1 MTEQTP
7 DQTPDQTVADQHQPL
22 VPNRTVWID
31 HFGDLDV
38 IALSE
43 RPVPQA
49 VDDEVL
55 VRVAAA
61 SINPVDWKTAAD
73 EFPPKGA
80 DQLPFALG
88 RDLSGRIEALGTR
101 AHNMLSVG
109 DRVMAFI
116 GQDRGA
122 QADYVVVKA
131 VELVATPEQID
142 DATAAALPLAA
153 MTAWQ
158 GLFDHGKL
166 EAGQRVLIHGAAG
179 GVGHLAV
186 QFAVWKGATVFAT
199 ASERDLDYVRSLG
212 VERAIDYKNERFEDH
227 ATDLDLVY
235 DTQGGETQARS
246 FTVLKKGGTMVST
259 LDPDEAKGRELGIRT
274 VPRWHAEPNGAQL
287 AQVAELVAAGTVKV
301 AVDRTFSF
309 DQVREAYAYTRD
321 EHPRGKVVLTIQD
334 K

>member
-1 MTEQTP
+1 MT

-22 VPNRTVWID
+22 IPNRTVWID

-38 IALSE
+38 IGLSE

-49 VDDEVL
+49 FDDEVL
-55 VRVAAA
+55 VRVSAA
-61 SINPVDWKTAAD
+61 SINPVDWKTAAG
-73 EFPPKGA
+73 EYPPKGA

-158 GLFDHGKL
+158 GLFDHGRL

-186 QFAVWKGATVFAT
+186 QFAVWKGAIVFAT
-199 ASERDLDYVRSLG
+199 AGERDLDYVRSLG
-212 VERAIDYKNERFEDH
+212 VERAIDYKNDRFEDH

-246 FTVLKKGGTMVST
+246 LTVLKKGGTMVST

-287 AQVAELVAAGTVKV
+287 AEVADLVAAGTVKV
-301 AVDRTFSF
+301 TVDRTFAF
-309 DQVREAYAYTRD
+309 DQVRKAYAYTRD
-321 EHPRGKVVLTIQD
+321 EHPRGKVVLTMQSD
-334 K
+334 

>member
-1 MTEQTP
+1 MT

-22 VPNRTVWID
+22 IPNRTVWID

-61 SINPVDWKTAAD
+61 SINPVDWKTAAG
-73 EFPPKGA
+73 EYPPKGA

-116 GQDRGA
+116 GQERGA

-158 GLFDHGKL
+158 GLFDHGRL

-199 ASERDLDYVRSLG
+199 AGERDLDYVRSLG
-212 VERAIDYKNERFEDH
+212 VERAIDYKNDRFEDH

-287 AQVAELVAAGTVKV
+287 AEVADLVAAGTVKV
-301 AVDRTFSF
+301 TVDRTFAF
-309 DQVREAYAYTRD
+309 DQVRKAYAYTRD
-321 EHPRGKVVLTIQD
+321 EHPRGKVVLTMQSD
-334 K
+334 

>member
-1 MTEQTP
+1 MTDDTIS
-7 DQTPDQTVADQHQPL
+7 DQHQPL

-31 HFGDLDV
+31 RFGDLDV
-38 IALSE
+38 IAPTE

-61 SINPVDWKTAAD
+61 SVNPVDWKTAAG

-88 RDLSGRIEALGTR
+88 RDLAGRIEALGTR

-109 DRVMAFI
+109 QRVFAFI

-158 GLFDHGKL
+158 GLFDHGRL

-179 GVGHLAV
+179 GVGHLAG

-199 ASERDLDYVRSLG
+199 AGERDLDYVRSLG
-212 VERAIDYKNERFEDH
+212 VERAIDYKNERFEEH

-246 FTVLKKGGTMVST
+246 FAVLKRGGTMVST
-259 LDPDEAKGRELGIRT
+259 LDPDEAKGHELGIRT
-274 VPRWHAEPNGAQL
+274 VPRWHAEPNAAQL
-287 AQVAELVAAGTVKV
+287 GEVADLVAAGTIKV
-301 AVDRTFSF
+301 QVAETFAFDR
-309 DQVREAYAYTRD
+309 VRDAYAFAKD
-321 EHPRGKVVLTIQD
+321 QHPRGKVVLTMDDAQSD
-334 K
+334 

>member
-1 MTEQTP
+1 MSTETMKA
-7 DQTPDQTVADQHQPL
+7 VRLHA
-22 VPNRTVWID
+22 
-31 HFGDLDV
+31 FGGPEVLRYED
-38 IALSE
+38 AP
-43 RPVPQA
+43 RPVAGPG
-49 VDDEVL
+49 EVL
-55 VRVAAA
+55 VRIAAA
-61 SINPVDWKTAAD
+61 SVNPVDWKTAAG
-73 EFPPKGA
+73 EYPPKGA

-116 GQDRGA
+116 DQDRGA

-131 VELVATPEQID
+131 VELVATPDGID
-142 DATAAALPLAA
+142 DAAAAALPLAA

-158 GLFDHGKL
+158 GLFDHGRL

-199 ASERDLDYVRSLG
+199 AGERDLDYIRSLG

-235 DTQGGETQARS
+235 DTQGGDTQARS
-246 FTVLKKGGTMVST
+246 FAVLKKGGTMVST
-259 LDPDEAKGRELGIRT
+259 LEPDEEKGRELGIRT
-274 VPRWHAEPNGAQL
+274 VPRWHAQPNAAQL
-287 AQVAELVAAGTVKV
+287 GEVVDLVAAGTVKV
-301 AVDRTFSF
+301 AVDRTFAF
-309 DQVREAYAYTRD
+309 DRVRDAYAYTRD
-321 EHPRGKVVLTIQD
+321 EHPRGKVVLTMQD
-334 K
+334 E

>member
-1 MTEQTP
+1 MTDDTIS
-7 DQTPDQTVADQHQPL
+7 DQHQPL

-31 HFGDLDV
+31 RFGDLDV

-61 SINPVDWKTAAD
+61 SVNPVDWKTAAG
-73 EFPPKGA
+73 EFPPKSA
-80 DQLPFALG
+80 DQLPLALG
-88 RDLSGRIEALGTR
+88 RDLAGRIEALGTR

-109 DRVMAFI
+109 QRVFAFI

-131 VELVATPEQID
+131 VELVATPEQIN

-158 GLFDHGKL
+158 GLFDHGRL

-199 ASERDLDYVRSLG
+199 AGERDLDYVRSLG
-212 VERAIDYKNERFEDH
+212 VERAIDYKNERFEEH

-246 FTVLKKGGTMVST
+246 FAVLKRGGTMVST
-259 LDPDEAKGRELGIRT
+259 LDPDEAKGHELGIRT
-274 VPRWHAEPNGAQL
+274 VPRWHAEPNAAQL
-287 AQVAELVAAGTVKV
+287 GEVADLVAAGTIKV
-301 AVDRTFSF
+301 QVAETFAFDR
-309 DQVREAYAYTRD
+309 VRDAYAFAKD
-321 EHPRGKVVLTIQD
+321 QHPRGKVVLTMDDAQSD
-334 K
+334 

>member
-1 MTEQTP
+1 MTDDTIS
-7 DQTPDQTVADQHQPL
+7 DQHQPL

-31 HFGDLDV
+31 RFGDLDV

-61 SINPVDWKTAAD
+61 SVNPVDWKTAAG

-88 RDLSGRIEALGTR
+88 RDLAGRIEALGTR

-109 DRVMAFI
+109 QRVFAFI

-158 GLFDHGKL
+158 GLFDHGRL

-199 ASERDLDYVRSLG
+199 AGERDLDYVRSLG
-212 VERAIDYKNERFEDH
+212 VERAIDYKNERFEEH

-246 FTVLKKGGTMVST
+246 FAVLKRGGTMVST
-259 LDPDEAKGRELGIRT
+259 LDPDEAKGHELGIRT
-274 VPRWHAEPNGAQL
+274 VPRWHAEPNAAQL
-287 AQVAELVAAGTVKV
+287 GEVADLVAAGTIKV
-301 AVDRTFSF
+301 QVAETFAFDR
-309 DQVREAYAYTRD
+309 VRDAYAFAKD
-321 EHPRGKVVLTIQD
+321 QHPRGKVVLTMDDAQSD
-334 K
+334 

>member
-1 MTEQTP
+1 MTDDTIS
-7 DQTPDQTVADQHQPL
+7 DQHQPL
-22 VPNRTVWID
+22 VPNRTVWTD
-31 HFGDLDV
+31 RFGDLDV
-38 IALSE
+38 IALTE

-61 SINPVDWKTAAD
+61 SVNPVDWKTAAG

-88 RDLSGRIEALGTR
+88 RDLAGRIEALGTR

-109 DRVMAFI
+109 QRVFAFI

-131 VELVATPEQID
+131 VELVATPREID

-179 GVGHLAV
+179 GVGHLAA

-199 ASERDLDYVRSLG
+199 AGERDLDYVRSLG
-212 VERAIDYKNERFEDH
+212 VERAIDYKNERFEEH

-246 FTVLKKGGTMVST
+246 FAVLKRGGTMVST
-259 LDPDEAKGRELGIRT
+259 LDPDEAKGHELGIRT
-274 VPRWHAEPNGAQL
+274 VPRWHAEPNAAQL
-287 AQVAELVAAGTVKV
+287 GEVADLVAAGTIKV
-301 AVDRTFSF
+301 QVAETFAFDR
-309 DQVREAYAYTRD
+309 VRDAYAFAKD
-321 EHPRGKVVLTIQD
+321 QHPRGKVVLTMDDAQSD
-334 K
+334 